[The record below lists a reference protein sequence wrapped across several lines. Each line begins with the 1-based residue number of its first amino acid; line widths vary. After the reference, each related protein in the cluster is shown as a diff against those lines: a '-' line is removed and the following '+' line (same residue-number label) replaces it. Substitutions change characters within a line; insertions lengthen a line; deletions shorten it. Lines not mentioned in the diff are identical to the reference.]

1 MRILSIDK
9 VLDLS
14 INSKYCSKTIKV
26 YVENIYSKFIEIN
39 LSETNLKVNWF
50 KNNEFSVKLSHKS
63 IDEFLF
69 INENYIELN

>member
-39 LSETNLKVNWF
+39 LSETNLKVN
-50 KNNEFSVKLSHKS
+50 
-63 IDEFLF
+63 
-69 INENYIELN
+69 